1 MIDDKC
7 RPWIITGAQVVL
19 FILLLTFSCQAAPPA
34 ANSPDAS
41 AVINGVP
48 RVLTMPQAVNMAL
61 KDNDQLLAGQQEVAA
76 SQAAIGMARS
86 NLLPHINVKE
96 RYMRTDNPTYGF
108 MAKLNQQRFTAQDFA
123 LPSLNSP
130 DPINDFQTSIGL
142 SMPLFAPRAYIGL
155 DMSKIAHRAVR
166 KDFQR
171 REETIAMRVVTS
183 YLQAKTARA
192 YIKVAR
198 QGVKDAEEHLRL
210 ARARYKNN
218 LGLYSDI
225 LRASTAVKNM
235 QQIETT
241 ASKNYKVACRALG
254 LLLGLTTPVTVADT
268 DFPVPLRPI
277 DQCQAD
283 AAHRQDVRAM
293 ELRCKNA
300 RQNLRLARASLLPV
314 LGVSSS
320 YQMND
325 HNKPFG
331 SEGHSWMLGAGLK
344 WNLFDGRRRSYE
356 ETKAMH
362 QVQAAVKYLAG
373 LKKAVAFQ
381 VFQAYET
388 VNEAGKNVSLAE
400 EALKSALEGQRLVN
414 LRYENSLSPMVD
426 LLDAQISLDQSRAH
440 LVARQNDRQLAILN
454 LSYESGMIL
463 KDLHAHSNFAGE
475 KK

>member
-1 MIDDKC
+1 MINDKC

-34 ANSPDAS
+34 ASSQGAPAVVDAD
-41 AVINGVP
+41 
-48 RVLTMPQAVNMAL
+48 RVLTLPQAVNLAL
-61 KDNDQLLAGQQEVAA
+61 KDNDQLLAGQQELAA
-76 SQAAIGMARS
+76 SQAAIGVARS
-86 NLLPHINVKE
+86 NLLPHIKVKE
-96 RYMRTDNPTYGF
+96 RYMRTNNPTYGF

-155 DMSKIAHRAVR
+155 DMSKIAHQTARE
-166 KDFQR
+166 DFQR
-171 REETIAMRVVTS
+171 RRETTAMRVVTS

-241 ASKNYKVACRALG
+241 ANKNYKVACRALG
-254 LLLGLTTPVTVADT
+254 LLLGLTTPVTVAGT

-277 DQCQAD
+277 DKCQAE
-283 AAHRQDVRAM
+283 AVHRQDVKAM
-293 ELRCKNA
+293 ELRYKNA
-300 RQNLRLARASLLPV
+300 RKNLRLAKASLLPV

-331 SEGHSWMLGAGLK
+331 SEGHSWILGAGLQ
-344 WNLFDGRRRSYE
+344 WNLFDGSRRSYE
-356 ETKAMH
+356 KSKAMH
-362 QVQAAVKYLAG
+362 QVRAAAKYLAG

-400 EALKSALEGQRLVN
+400 EALKSAQEGQRLVN

-426 LLDAQISLDQSRAH
+426 LLDSQISLDQSRAH
-440 LVARQNDRQLAILN
+440 LVARQNERQLAILN

-463 KDLHAHSNFAGE
+463 EDLHAHSDFAGE

>member
-1 MIDDKC
+1 MINNNKR
-7 RPWIITGAQVVL
+7 RPWIIAGAQAVL
-19 FILLLTFSCQAAPPA
+19 FILLLTFSCQAAP
-34 ANSPDAS
+34 SAS
-41 AVINGVP
+41 AAAIP
-48 RVLTMPQAVNMAL
+48 VLTLPQAVNLAL
-61 KDNDQLLAGQQEVAA
+61 EDNDQLLAGQQEVAV
-76 SQAAIGMARS
+76 SQAAIGIARS
-86 NLLPHINVKE
+86 NLLPHIKVKE
-96 RYMRTDNPTYGF
+96 RYMRTNNPTYGF
-108 MAKLNQQRFTAQDFA
+108 MAKLNQQRFTSQDFA

-155 DMSKIAHRAVR
+155 DMSKIAHQAARE
-166 KDFQR
+166 DFQR
-171 REETIAMRVVTS
+171 RRETIAMRVVTS

-192 YIKVAR
+192 YIKVSR

-210 ARARYKNN
+210 AGVRYKNN

-241 ASKNYKVACRALG
+241 ANKNYRVACRALG
-254 LLLGLTTPVTVADT
+254 LLLGLKTPVTVAGT
-268 DFPVPLRPI
+268 DFHVPLRSI
-277 DQCQAD
+277 DNCQAS
-283 AAHRQDVRAM
+283 AAHRQDVKAM
-293 ELRCKNA
+293 ELRYKNA
-300 RQNLRLARASLLPV
+300 RKNLSLAKASLLPV

-344 WNLFDGRRRSYE
+344 WNLFDGSRRSYE
-356 ETKAMH
+356 RSKARH
-362 QVQAAVKYLAG
+362 QLQAVARYLAG
-373 LKKAVAFQ
+373 LKKAVDFQ

-426 LLDAQISLDQSRAH
+426 LLDSQVSLDQSRAH
-440 LVARQNDRQLAILN
+440 LVAQQNERQLAILN

-463 KDLHAHSNFAGE
+463 DDLHAHSESAGE